1 MSHSFFSKF
10 QSTLSDL
17 SDLGLFRHLFPI
29 SSINGPF
36 LTSGPNTYLNFA
48 SNDYLGLSQHPS
60 LSRGFSD
67 ALSHVPLGSGS
78 SRLICGTF
86 DAHLSFEKSFST
98 FKSAQRSLLFPS
110 GYQANISA
118 VTTFADAHT
127 IVYSDAS
134 NHASL
139 VDACRLSRARVRIFR
154 HLDTQHLQ
162 SLILNDSRCPDL
174 GRYHKIVLTDSVFST
189 DGSVSDIRLLRD
201 ICDAHQALLFV
212 DEAHATG
219 VIGTTG
225 SGLCG
230 ALGIQPDLQ
239 VSTLS
244 KAFGLW
250 GGVISTSTVF
260 YDLLINRGRSFI
272 FSTAPSPAL
281 SVAALRSL
289 EIISSNQGHT
299 LRKRLIDNVS
309 YLLTGLRSIGWQPT
323 SDSHIVSV
331 VLKDPKLAVTASRWL
346 LDRGLFVLPL
356 RPPTVPIGRSLLRI
370 SPTALHENDHLDRL
384 LDVFSSLYLAL
395 PDLTRESKQ

>member
-1 MSHSFFSKF
+1 
-10 QSTLSDL
+10 
-17 SDLGLFRHLFPI
+17 
-29 SSINGPF
+29 
-36 LTSGPNTYLNFA
+36 
-48 SNDYLGLSQHPS
+48 
-60 LSRGFSD
+60 
-67 ALSHVPLGSGS
+67 
-78 SRLICGTF
+78 
-86 DAHLSFEKSFST
+86 
-98 FKSAQRSLLFPS
+98 
-110 GYQANISA
+110 
-118 VTTFADAHT
+118 
-127 IVYSDAS
+127 
-134 NHASL
+134 
-139 VDACRLSRARVRIFR
+139 
-154 HLDTQHLQ
+154 
-162 SLILNDSRCPDL
+162 L

-201 ICDAHQALLFV
+201 ICDSHQALLFV